1 MPQIVTPP
9 DPTEEKEH
17 PGFQIVRWLRPGGA
31 ALVLLLGILFVVQC
45 LIPPPPGT
53 VPGYQPPHDSEYY
66 AQHLDELADE
76 LNENLLP
83 KVDEYAYA
91 EYADGWGVVYVTIP
105 SETFSETMESVLCY
119 YDESLFDFQGP

>member
-1 MPQIVTPP
+1 MPQIVTQPEP
-9 DPTEEKEH
+9 SEEKEH

-45 LIPPPPGT
+45 LMPPRAP
-53 VPGYQPPHDSEYY
+53 VPGYKAPHDTEYY

-83 KVDEYAYA
+83 QIDEYAYA
-91 EYADGWGVVYVTIP
+91 DYKDGWKVVYVTID
-105 SETFSETMESVLCY
+105 SETFSTTRASVLWY
-119 YDESLFDFQGP
+119 YDESLLEFQGP